1 MTDRPD
7 ELSRLSPAATHT
19 RRAGVFLLLTL
30 IIVSPWAF
38 GSVDPSA
45 ALLLSFGILS
55 LCGLWAAHCLVTRRF
70 VYTTDAIA
78 GCLLGLVV
86 LTSLQLVPL
95 PKSVAG
101 LLSPHAVRLH
111 EVLIPQQPEL
121 LPGESEAEVAGRG
134 SWLRLSLAP
143 AATENLLTRFLAAFL
158 VYAAAR
164 HFVAPVVSL
173 RRLAWVGFALGV
185 SLSALGLAQALTG
198 PRHLIYWRFERF
210 GQAFGPFGN
219 KNHFAFQLYP
229 LIGLSTGLL
238 LVEVRKSGAG
248 RSPAVFSLVAGLSL
262 MVAAVLLSGS
272 RGAVLAGF
280 TALAVTG
287 LVARTPGESRR
298 RPKRVTFA
306 LAMAIAVLAVGLVV
320 GFGWRAVVDRLA
332 TLGTT
337 EADNRSEDWASVWP
351 LVRMFPLVG
360 VGGGAVIHA
369 EHLVRTR
376 PELGY
381 QFNTMDNE
389 YYEALIE
396 GGVPRL
402 ALTLGLAVAAVS
414 AAVVAYRQTR
424 SPLLLGAVFGLTG
437 IAVHSVG
444 DFGLHMPSVA
454 LLAAVVAACA
464 AHARH
469 GLASAVV
476 VRGAAAVAV
485 SVTLVAVAAL
495 VVLADWRVY
504 RTERLRDGA
513 QKVLASDSPER
524 FRLAAEYLEAATRV
538 RPNDPAAWSEL
549 ATVRLLAAPGS
560 EQFTAGLRAAR
571 RARQALPLAEQP
583 HLILGSYA
591 DRFVRSEPPEVH
603 MARAKLVA
611 GYDPGVWYTGGVVA
625 AERGDWPTACA
636 DWRESLRRSP
646 RYLAP
651 IVSRCA
657 GRLSPPEILASVLLD
672 DPALGFA
679 ATPLVFPRPDSP
691 GRGEWL
697 STLAQRWSVVE
708 PATLSGYRN
717 WAEAAR
723 AIDSAAEER
732 VWRRAVERF
741 PGEVEPRDGLAALLE
756 AEERYADAVPVLEWL
771 VSRLPDDRAYHDR
784 LAAARHALR
793 LKAEIDGP

>member
-1 MTDRPD
+1 
-7 ELSRLSPAATHT
+7 
-19 RRAGVFLLLTL
+19 
-30 IIVSPWAF
+30 
-38 GSVDPSA
+38 
-45 ALLLSFGILS
+45 
-55 LCGLWAAHCLVTRRF
+55 
-70 VYTTDAIA
+70 
-78 GCLLGLVV
+78 
-86 LTSLQLVPL
+86 
-95 PKSVAG
+95 
-101 LLSPHAVRLH
+101 
-111 EVLIPQQPEL
+111 
-121 LPGESEAEVAGRG
+121 
-134 SWLRLSLAP
+134 
-143 AATENLLTRFLAAFL
+143 
-158 VYAAAR
+158 
-164 HFVAPVVSL
+164 
-173 RRLAWVGFALGV
+173 
-185 SLSALGLAQALTG
+185 
-198 PRHLIYWRFERF
+198 
-210 GQAFGPFGN
+210 
-219 KNHFAFQLYP
+219 
-229 LIGLSTGLL
+229 
-238 LVEVRKSGAG
+238 
-248 RSPAVFSLVAGLSL
+248 
-262 MVAAVLLSGS
+262 
-272 RGAVLAGF
+272 
-280 TALAVTG
+280 
-287 LVARTPGESRR
+287 
-298 RPKRVTFA
+298 
-306 LAMAIAVLAVGLVV
+306 
-320 GFGWRAVVDRLA
+320 
-332 TLGTT
+332 
-337 EADNRSEDWASVWP
+337 
-351 LVRMFPLVG
+351 
-360 VGGGAVIHA
+360 
-369 EHLVRTR
+369 
-376 PELGY
+376 
-381 QFNTMDNE
+381 
-389 YYEALIE
+389 
-396 GGVPRL
+396 
-402 ALTLGLAVAAVS
+402 
-414 AAVVAYRQTR
+414 
-424 SPLLLGAVFGLTG
+424 
-437 IAVHSVG
+437 
-444 DFGLHMPSVA
+444 
-454 LLAAVVAACA
+454 
-464 AHARH
+464 
-469 GLASAVV
+469 VV